1 MPTYIIPVTVKDD
14 LKKRLDKLAKKASAY
29 NCKFD
34 YSFGSEKVVTRDV
47 YTVDVDGFHRTKT
60 GTENVYGIEIT
71 IDSDIIRKDGY
82 TVIASI
88 DHDTAGNVVNVF
100 DESIT
105 VPVSWYTM
113 TPYCEH
119 CGTRHV
125 KRHTYMVMD
134 PTGKYIQVGKSCLK
148 DYCGIEPAFI
158 AAAAEITDLIVHEY
172 DIDEY
177 EFTGTGEC
185 AYDVCDVIAAA
196 NDLISK
202 YGYVKSSEMKSTK
215 ERLVSSFNTFEP
227 SAESK
232 KLAAEMKEYFSGL
245 DYANL
250 TDYQRNLKSLLAAGY
265 TRQNSFGYLAY
276 APVEY
281 KKMIEKDNRKQV
293 QKDAA
298 ANSHYMGNV
307 GDRISVDL
315 KDTKLITSWE
325 TVYGMTYLYKF
336 LTNDGNVIVWF
347 ASRCIEGDP
356 RKITGTVKEHKD
368 YDGEKQTVLTRCKV
382 M

>member
-1 MPTYIIPVTVKDD
+1 M
-14 LKKRLDKLAKKASAY
+14 DKLAKKASAY

-177 EFTGTGEC
+177 EFSSGQY

-202 YGYVKSSEMKSTK
+202 YGYVKSGEMKSTK
-215 ERLVSSFNTFEP
+215 ERLVSGFNTFEP

-245 DYANL
+245 DYADL
-250 TDYQRNLKSLLAAGY
+250 TNYQRNLKSLLSSGY
-265 TRQNSFGYLAY
+265 TRSNAFGYLAY
-276 APVEY
+276 APIEY
-281 KKMIEKDNRKQV
+281 KKMIEKQERDQSRKA
-293 QKDAA
+293 AA
-298 ANSHYMGNV
+298 ANSEYMGNV
-307 GDRISVDL
+307 GDRITVTL
-315 KDTKLITSWE
+315 KDSKLVSSWE

-336 LTNDGNVIVWF
+336 IAANDSVIVWY
-347 ASRCIEGDP
+347 ASKHIENMP
-356 RKITGTVKEHKD
+356 AKITGTVKEHKE
-368 YDGEKQTVLTRCKV
+368 YNGEKQTVVTRCKV
-382 M
+382 A